1 MLKIIAVGK
10 LKEKYWQ
17 DAYNEYEKRLGKYT
31 KIETIEINEEKLV
44 VENESNIEI
53 TKTKEGER
61 ILKKIQ
67 DNDFV
72 ILFYVQGKMYDSVMF
87 ANKLEK
93 YFVNGNSNI
102 CYVLGGSYGFSKE
115 VYARANELVSI
126 SKMTFPHQFARVMA
140 VEQIYRAYKINN
152 HEKYHK

>member
-61 ILKKIQ
+61 I
-67 DNDFV
+67 
-72 ILFYVQGKMYDSVMF
+72 
-87 ANKLEK
+87 
-93 YFVNGNSNI
+93 
-102 CYVLGGSYGFSKE
+102 
-115 VYARANELVSI
+115 
-126 SKMTFPHQFARVMA
+126 
-140 VEQIYRAYKINN
+140 
-152 HEKYHK
+152 